1 MGYFLL
7 VCRKRKLY
15 LRIGEG
21 GSPIVCGKKE
31 AKVFDEIKAQNV
43 LDHLPKALQK
53 MNFVKEPVVQSELN
67 ISDEEEIP
75 SKKTVIVTKTVVKN
89 TSHNKKTKKIIKNTS
104 YKAPQNVMSW
114 VDRVAQCND
123 LFLDAEERR
132 RELLGKTSSG
142 KDTVCNQLIQKGYKK
157 LVTYTTRPMR
167 PGEVQDET
175 YHFISKEEFETL
187 IPKGFFAEYTSYD
200 TKEGTWL
207 YGSAIDDYESN
218 SDSIII
224 LNPSGYEQI
233 LKNLNKEDITSF
245 YIYSNIKTIKN
256 RLKKRG
262 DKKEEAARRIEAD
275 LADFKGLEDKVDHI
289 VYNNDRNTI
298 PEVVDKII
306 SYLEEAHKTEG

>member
-1 MGYFLL
+1 M
-7 VCRKRKLY
+7 
-15 LRIGEG
+15 
-21 GSPIVCGKKE
+21 IV
-31 AKVFDEIKAQNV
+31 V
-43 LDHLPKALQK
+43 
-53 MNFVKEPVVQSELN
+53 
-67 ISDEEEIP
+67 
-75 SKKTVIVTKTVVKN
+75 
-89 TSHNKKTKKIIKNTS
+89 
-104 YKAPQNVMSW
+104 
-114 VDRVAQCND
+114 
-123 LFLDAEERR
+123 
-132 RELLGKTSSG
+132 LLGKTSSG

-187 IPKGFFAEYTSYD
+187 ISKGFFAEYTSYD
-200 TKEGTWL
+200 AKKGTWL
-207 YGSAIDDYESN
+207 YGSAYDDYESE
-218 SDSIII
+218 SDLIVI